1 MACWYVLA
9 TGTFGE
15 GTMDGTTVT
24 CFVAVGALNHCSPGY
39 HAISAITCTLHE
51 RASIGGVGGA
61 ESGPFWP
68 HTYSRCTDTPG
79 AAAASVCTAS
89 K

>member
-39 HAISAITCTLHE
+39 HAISAITCTLHARSAGSRHGQRAPCATRCVCVCVRVRVDVC
-51 RASIGGVGGA
+51 RASV
-61 ESGPFWP
+61 SPM
-68 HTYSRCTDTPG
+68 HR
-79 AAAASVCTAS
+79 V
-89 K
+89 